1 MVVPCPG
8 LRQKETAFEEVASKL
23 WNSPPLNLYSMDTL
37 TPLKSFCLTLFCLF
51 WFGLLFLT
59 VFLNCLLLMS
69 VAVSL
74 ICFFCFFFVLFIN
87 LLFLF
92 FLTHCDFCF

>member
-69 VAVSL
+69 VAVSY
-74 ICFFCFFFVLFIN
+74 

-92 FLTHCDFCF
+92 FLCFIY